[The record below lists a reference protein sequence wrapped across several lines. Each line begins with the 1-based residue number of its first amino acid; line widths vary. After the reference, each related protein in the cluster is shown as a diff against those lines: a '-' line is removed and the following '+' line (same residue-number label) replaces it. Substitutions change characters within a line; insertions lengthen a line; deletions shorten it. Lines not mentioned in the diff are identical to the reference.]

1 MARLVVAVI
10 LRLCPEGAVDV
21 GVETEV
27 VAASSASWV
36 SEEGVGTGTPATLN
50 CRRCPSGRALRL
62 GARGRCRPRARPP
75 TCGSSKVADRHR

>member
-21 GVETEV
+21 GVATEV
-27 VAASSASWV
+27 DFAPSASRM
-36 SEEGVGTGTPATLN
+36 SEGVGTGTPATLN
-50 CRRCPSGRALRL
+50 CRRCPSGRSLRL

-75 TCGSSKVADRHR
+75 ICGSSKVADRHR